1 MWINKHLWVEF
12 TRTTAQAH
20 RLQLGGTE
28 VGLELVCR
36 GSILSSDILNNDLFR
51 YQLQGLISEEKYQ
64 HNLDIDSWF
73 GFSEPTFNSKE
84 QRETRNLENHT

>member
-28 VGLELVCR
+28 LRL
-36 GSILSSDILNNDLFR
+36 DLHR
-51 YQLQGLISEEKYQ
+51 SLQGQ
-64 HNLDIDSWF
+64 HLVIRYIEAMIFLDISC
-73 GFSEPTFNSKE
+73 
-84 QRETRNLENHT
+84 RV